1 MEDKPVSEPK
11 PAAPIPTPVMDVVPP
26 PATPA
31 ADKAPAEPAPTNA
44 APTAPAPAVKLAK
57 PVTPK
62 QPSDGVGMA
71 IAATVI
77 IVLGLAILAV
87 IAYLKTAK

>member
-26 PATPA
+26 PAASAADNAPAEAEPAKAAPIAPTPA
-31 ADKAPAEPAPTNA
+31 AKPP
-44 APTAPAPAVKLAK
+44 K
-57 PVTPK
+57 PVVPK

-71 IAATVI
+71 IAGTVI